1 MALEITDA
9 NFDELVLKSS
19 KPVMV
24 DFWAEWCGP
33 CKLLDK
39 NKKVTNKHM
48 KVLKN
53 NNTYKLDE
61 GISNIKGGIKVLE
74 DLGYNKNIIDNAKT
88 IIKNIDI

>member
-1 MALEITDA
+1 
-9 NFDELVLKSS
+9 
-19 KPVMV
+19 
-24 DFWAEWCGP
+24 
-33 CKLLDK
+33 
-39 NKKVTNKHM
+39 M

-88 IIKNIDI
+88 IIKI